1 MPSPFGGIVQS
12 MRTSLIS
19 IASGV
24 TGGEVVVRVPALDRN
39 GSSISRWLVQIVVLC
54 IEGGL
59 IF

>member
-1 MPSPFGGIVQS
+1 